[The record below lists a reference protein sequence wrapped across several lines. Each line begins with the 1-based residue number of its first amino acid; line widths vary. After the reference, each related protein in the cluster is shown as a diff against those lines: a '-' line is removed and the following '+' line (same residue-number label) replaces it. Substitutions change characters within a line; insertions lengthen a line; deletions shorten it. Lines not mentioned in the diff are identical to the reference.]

1 MSVELL
7 DDKENTLESALGL
20 REKSALEL
28 FYERPCESTLRKI
41 SKRDQTPDIV
51 RLAIENDGYAIKSTS
66 EKLITGELCEIAV
79 RQNGQAL
86 AYIPERFLNQKLCRI
101 AVENSGLAIQYVPKE
116 WVTYQ
121 LAFEAVSQKLSLKYD
136 FQKYPISFIPKPL
149 RTEELLRVSITNS
162 PDCIKDI
169 PESELSKDLYYLA
182 VSGNGAMLKIV
193 PSKYKDIEMI
203 TAAIASEPLSMEYVP
218 QSKITKKL
226 CVAAFKD
233 NPFVLK
239 WIPEKFIT
247 REMCLTLIEESCD
260 EDRSEQISLEWFP
273 EIFRNDRIVIDALVQ
288 KIGVWRILGW
298 NQILLE
304 KIKEYGEIVIPTTP
318 LSEDTVN
325 YLHSI
330 VDSLEVRPIPL
341 LKFDE
346 VETPPPNS
354 EATLVKA
361 EDNGVHTYD
370 LTITDDTTVHT
381 VYYITDLHLEHQLK
395 DILDDGKIDREKI
408 NAFLDEKIQ
417 EMLSSVRGSQDYLLI
432 GGDVGHTK
440 GLVTMF
446 YKKILNAWN
455 GTIISILGNHELWD
469 SHPEGVKG
477 GYISRPLNEIID
489 DYRNRINFVGWKH
502 HSLLLQNEVF
512 INYKNRQGSVISEE
526 QILNASDDDLRDLL
540 AKSTF
545 IILGGIG
552 FSGLNQR
559 FNAKFGLYRSA
570 VTTIDEDRDLSNQFK
585 RVYDKINS
593 CAGDMQVIVL
603 THTPIYDWANDPV
616 NPNWVYIN
624 GHTHQNSLIR
634 KHDGT
639 TILSDNQV
647 GYKPSKWKLNSFT
660 ISGWYDPFRNMNDGI
675 HRITSEQYRDFNLGR
690 GIQSNGCNYPG
701 TIYAL
706 KRNNM
711 YMFLL
716 QSASSLCLLAGGQRK
731 RLDYFN
737 VQYYYDNM
745 GEYVQ
750 KVKMAV
756 SPYQTALMTIAK
768 EVRCIGG
775 WGTVHGCIVD
785 IDWFNHIYLNPF
797 DGKVT
802 PYFAYDISSRLAYKD
817 LPSLLKAHIPQL
829 SSRFKTAQKNG
840 EVPLLSKYAV
850 TKKKKA
856 ENMTLATVPQ
866 LVLGTEMYEPSR
878 IIKSIQYIFD
888 DNIIRIWKDE
898 ILDAYFD
905 DDSSV
910 LTIEDKQKNQSI
922 KRKEK
927 LL

>member
-7 DDKENTLESALGL
+7 DNKENSLESALGL

-28 FYERPCESTLRKI
+28 FYERPCEWTLRKI
-41 SKRDQTPDIV
+41 PKIGGQTPDIV
-51 RLAIENDGYAIKSTS
+51 RLAIEHDGNAIKSTS
-66 EKLITGELCEIAV
+66 MKLITDELCEIAV

-86 AYIPERFLNQKLCRI
+86 TYIPERFLNQKLCRI

-116 WVTYQ
+116 WITYQ

-136 FQKYPISFIPKPL
+136 SQKYPISFIPKPL
-149 RTEELLRVSITNS
+149 RTEELLRVSIMNS
-162 PDCIKDI
+162 PDCIKEI

-193 PSKYKDIEMI
+193 PSKYKDKEMI

-218 QSKITKKL
+218 QSKLTKKL
-226 CVAAFKD
+226 CVAAFED

-260 EDRSEQISLEWFP
+260 EDRSKQISLEWFP
-273 EIFRNDRIVIDALVQ
+273 DTFRNDRIVIDALVQ
-288 KIGVWRILGW
+288 KIGVRSILGW
-298 NQILLE
+298 NQMLIE
-304 KIKEYGEIVIPTTP
+304 KIKEYGEIVVPTTP

-325 YLHSI
+325 YLRSI
-330 VDSLEVRPIPL
+330 VDSMEVRPIPL

-361 EDNGVHTYD
+361 EDNGVHAYD

-395 DILDDGKIDREKI
+395 DILVDGKIDYEKI
-408 NAFLDEKIQ
+408 NVFLDEKIQ
-417 EMLSSVRGSQDYLLI
+417 EMLSCVRDSQDYLLI

-446 YKKILNAWN
+446 HEKILSAWN

-477 GYISRPLNEIID
+477 GYISRPLNEIVD
-489 DYRNRINFVGWKH
+489 DYRNIINWNH
-502 HSLLLQNEVF
+502 YSLLLQNEVF

-570 VTTIDEDRDLSNQFK
+570 VTTIDEDRALSNQFK
-585 RVYDKINS
+585 RVYDKINR
-593 CAGDMQVIVL
+593 CAGDMQVIVF
-603 THTPIYDWANDPV
+603 THTPIYDWTNDPV

-634 KHDGT
+634 KQDGT

-647 GYKPSKWKLNSFT
+647 GYKPSKWRLNSFT
-660 ISGWYDPFRNMNDGI
+660 ISGLYDPFRNMNDGI
-675 HRITSEQYRDFNLGR
+675 HRITSEQYRDFNRGR

-711 YMFLL
+711 YMFLR
-716 QSASSLCLLAGGQRK
+716 QSASSLCLLAGGKPK
-731 RLDYFN
+731 RLDHFN

-745 GEYVQ
+745 EQYAQ
-750 KVKMAV
+750 KVKMAF
-756 SPYQTALMTIAK
+756 SPYQAALMTIAK
-768 EVRCIGG
+768 EVRRIGG

-802 PYFAYDISSRLAYKD
+802 PYWAHDISSRLTYKD
-817 LPSLLKAHIPQL
+817 LPELLEDNIPEL
-829 SSRFKTAQKNG
+829 SDCFNAAQKNG
-840 EVPLLSKYAV
+840 EVPLLSQYAV
-850 TKKKKA
+850 TKNKKA

-878 IIKSIQYIFD
+878 IMKSIQYIFD

-905 DDSSV
+905 NDFSV

-922 KRKEK
+922 KRKER